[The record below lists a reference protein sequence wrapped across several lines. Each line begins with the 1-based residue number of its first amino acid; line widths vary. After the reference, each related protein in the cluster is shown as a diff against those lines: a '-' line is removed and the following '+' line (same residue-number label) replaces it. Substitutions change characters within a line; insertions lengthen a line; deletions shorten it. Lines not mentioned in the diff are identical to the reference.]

1 MIFDFKYKSPI
12 FASKYSETK
21 RGDTKS
27 PLLFLKK
34 MELKE
39 HIAQLAQN
47 HLPDDSYFLVDVV
60 IKGTDTR
67 RKVLVLIDGDNG
79 VDIDACASVSRAL
92 GGELETDELL
102 NEAFTLE
109 VSSPGIDHPISM
121 VRQYKGRVGKRLK
134 LTLKT
139 GDEVTGKLE
148 SATDDGITF
157 LKEIKK
163 GKKTETEETNLKYN
177 EIEKSFVLISFK

>member
-1 MIFDFKYKSPI
+1 MHRNIE
-12 FASKYSETK
+12 ETK

-39 HIAQLAQN
+39 HIAELAQN
-47 HLPDDSYFLVDVV
+47 HLPDDSYYLVDVV
-60 IKGTDTR
+60 IKGMDAR

-79 VDIDACASVSRAL
+79 VDIDACATVSRAL
-92 GGELETDELL
+92 GNSLEEDVLL
-102 NEAFTLE
+102 KEAFTLE
-109 VSSPGIDHPISM
+109 VSSPGVDHPISL

-134 LTLKT
+134 LTLNS
-139 GDEVTGKLE
+139 GEELAGKLE
-148 SATDDGITF
+148 KATDDEITL
-157 LKEIKK
+157 LKENKK
-163 GKKTETEETNLKYN
+163 GKKIETKETILKYN